1 MGNTAFSD
9 PETHRRL
16 VASLEIEWD
25 LAAAGL
31 PPRLRGM
38 VRRPGFAI
46 VPDRRHLGAWVPAP
60 VRAIHISERCI
71 GEHPWY
77 AVVDVLRHEMAHQIV
92 DEVLL
97 ADDTPH
103 GETFQRCCE
112 ALHANPRASGT
123 YPTLDE
129 AVLQGRATEDDRI
142 MARVRKLLALSESPN
157 QHEAESA
164 LAKARELMAR
174 YQVDVA
180 APAAEYVSIVLGE
193 PSHRHSLEDHAL
205 ASLILV
211 HFSVRTIWIPMA
223 VPATGRVGRALE
235 IMGRR
240 QNVQVAHYVHGVIR
254 HTIDS
259 EWARFRRGR
268 PMGRNGRRDFALG
281 MIAGFRGLLEKQERT
296 SPEVAALVHAG
307 DPGLE
312 GYYDQRHPRRRTTS
326 PGRTVLV
333 NPELRRSGTAAAQ
346 RIGLHPGLTRADAP
360 AAAPRQ
366 LPGAGPAAG

>member
-1 MGNTAFSD
+1 MIFSD

-16 VASLEIEWD
+16 VAALEIEWD
-25 LAAAGL
+25 LAAGGL
-31 PPRLRGM
+31 PPALRRC
-38 VRRPGFAI
+38 VRRPGFSI
-46 VPDRRHLGAWVPAP
+46 VPERHHLGAWVPAP

-77 AVVDVLRHEMAHQIV
+77 AVVDVLRHEMAHQIA
-92 DEVLL
+92 DEVLH
-97 ADDTPH
+97 ADETPH

-112 ALHANPRASGT
+112 ALKANPRASGS

-129 AVLQGRATEDDRI
+129 AVLQGQATEDDRI

-157 QHEAESA
+157 RHEAESA
-164 LAKARELMAR
+164 LAKARALMAR

-180 APAAEYVSIVLGE
+180 APAADYVSIVLGE

-205 ASLILV
+205 ASLILT
-211 HFSVRTIWIPMA
+211 HYSVRTIWVPMA

-240 QNVQVAHYVHGVIR
+240 PNVQVAHYTHGAIR
-254 HTIDS
+254 RTIDS

-281 MIAGFRGLLEKQERT
+281 MIAGFRGLLERQEQT

-312 GYYDQRHPRRRTTS
+312 AYYEQRHPRRRSTS

-333 NPELRRSGTAAAQ
+333 NAELRRSGAAAAR
-346 RIGLHPGLTRADAP
+346 RIGLHPGLTPADRAQ
-360 AAAPRQ
+360 AAPRQ
-366 LPGAGPAAG
+366 LPGARSAAGG